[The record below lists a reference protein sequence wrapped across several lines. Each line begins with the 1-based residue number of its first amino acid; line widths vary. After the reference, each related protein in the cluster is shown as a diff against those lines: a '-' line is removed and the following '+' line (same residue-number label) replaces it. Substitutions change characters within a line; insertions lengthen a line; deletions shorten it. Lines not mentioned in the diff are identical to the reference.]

1 MFLFLLTAL
10 ALAGQPTKRP
20 SDSDRGGQLYMQNCW
35 MCHGK
40 KGQGNG
46 PAASAFKTE
55 SPPLAKMFSAAERD
69 QMIRVI
75 MDGKHEMPAF
85 NSIMDR
91 ADARRIL
98 MWLEDPKPVKSAS
111 SGIKS
116 KVKKPKTKSATKSK
130 SNEAKKPV
138 APKSAGSKNQKAE

>member
-1 MFLFLLTAL
+1 
-10 ALAGQPTKRP
+10 
-20 SDSDRGGQLYMQNCW
+20 

-55 SPPLAKMFSAAERD
+55 SPPLAKMFSGAQRE
-69 QMIRVI
+69 QMIRII
-75 MDGKHEMPAF
+75 MDGKDDMPAF
-85 NSIMDR
+85 NAIMDR

-98 MWLEDPKPVKSAS
+98 VWLDDPKPVKSVS

-116 KVKKPKTKSATKSK
+116 KVKKPKSKSTTKSK
-130 SNEAKKPV
+130 SNEAKQSV
-138 APKSAGSKNQKAE
+138 APKSAGPKKQKVE